1 MPRPLGLGLLKFVL
15 PCSTRRAVCTKQS
28 WVGRDICVHNHIHA
42 HAERS
47 GTQSKPASHHQFLML
62 RQNQNH
68 LEGKLQGVVPE
79 AESSGVETAPPWA
92 SHPPS
97 PHTSHI
103 GELAGG
109 TRHTPELL
117 EGLFSPPNQSCANG
131 ITARAGVRPLVA
143 DGLLGS
149 GWNAPGTRR
158 AALAASREP
167 PHRYQNGF
175 AARSFTKV
183 SPGREL
189 SGGT

>member
-1 MPRPLGLGLLKFVL
+1 MSCPAAHTELSARN
-15 PCSTRRAVCTKQS
+15 RAGWEETS
-28 WVGRDICVHNHIHA
+28 ACVHNHIHT
-42 HAERS
+42 ERS
-47 GTQSKPASHHQFLML
+47 GTLSKPASHHQLLML

-68 LEGKLQGVVPE
+68 LEEKLQGAVPE

-92 SHPPS
+92 SHRPS
-97 PHTSHI
+97 PHTSRI

-109 TRHTPELL
+109 TQHTPELL
-117 EGLFSPPNQSCANG
+117 AGFFSPPNQSCANG

-158 AALAASREP
+158 AALAATREP

-175 AARSFTKV
+175 AAKSFTKV

-189 SGGT
+189 SRGTRHQEADS